1 MAVEWDAIDLMRP
14 HTSFGCP
21 NELMSSLN
29 RDIADSAAMPPIEG
43 SPELRSAIADMLRE
57 KHFRSIDPNAE
68 VTITAGSTQAIFCA
82 MAASVGEGDEVIVIE
97 PSFGTIADAIALTG
111 ARAVYMSLRP
121 DYTVD
126 WAEVQKNI
134 NPRTKLIALSSPHH
148 ASGVALGTDDWESLQ
163 KLVLGTKIRVL
174 SDETLGDMVYPDS
187 LSSSA
192 AFSPRLAERSFV
204 VGSLSKSLC
213 VDGWR
218 LGYCVAPVELTEQ
231 LRRVL
236 TVVGG
241 PTNHPAQ
248 LAFASY
254 MAHRPGPGL
263 FPYAQQLAEHR
274 AMALEALEGSKFAP
288 IVPQYGHS
296 MVLDYSACSALAD
309 MELAERLIA
318 QHGVAVLPMSCFM
331 HDKQEHPHVR
341 INLGIPRQQLA
352 QALQRLSRV
361 TSI

>member
-1 MAVEWDAIDLMRP
+1 MAMERNAIDLMRQ

-21 NELMSSLN
+21 KELMDSMN
-29 RDIADSAAMPPIEG
+29 RSIGASVAMPPIEG
-43 SPELRSAIADMLRE
+43 SSELRSTIANMLCD
-57 KHFRSIDPNAE
+57 KHFRTIDPNAE
-68 VTITAGSTQAIFCA
+68 VTIAAGAAQAVFCA

-97 PSFGTIADAIALTG
+97 PSYGAIADAIALTG
-111 ARAVYMSLRP
+111 ARAVYMSLRA

-134 NPRTKLIALSSPHH
+134 NPRTKLIALCSPHH
-148 ASGVALGTDDWESLQ
+148 ASGVALGADDWESLQ

-218 LGYCVAPVELTEQ
+218 LGYCVAPAELTEQ

-236 TVVGG
+236 AVVAG
-241 PTNHPAQ
+241 PTNHPVQ
-248 LAFASY
+248 LAFADY
-254 MAHRPGPGL
+254 MIHRPSSGL

-274 AMALEALEGSKFAP
+274 ALALEALEGSMFTP

-296 MVLDYSACSALAD
+296 MVLNYSACSALPD
-309 MELAERLIA
+309 MELAEHLIA

-331 HDKQEHPHVR
+331 HDKQEYPHVR

-361 TSI
+361 SSI